1 MEPYFSEYLLQLQD
15 EAQNSDLGFRRA
27 ALDAFHSYGMPRRKQ
42 DPWKYVDNSALLN
55 LPCGAKQTAQAEANR
70 AEANIG
76 ADSFANIALQKIS
89 GISDLHFYN
98 DQLCEAPNSPDSPNF
113 PKKFSASV
121 RSESWAISG
130 IKPEDLQNCAEQK
143 KLDRESLDSEEN
155 SYSLINAFSFRH
167 AYNLQAGLSSGE
179 SAKLRLCFAGQNGYQ
194 APRIYIQIPQNA
206 KLCILLDSRNLGPEV
221 YWNPYF
227 FFEMGAN
234 AQLTLLDRGPSLR
247 IDGAH
252 VRTPSLRGN
261 LGTGAK
267 VNAALFYW
275 GSMLAVHDAR
285 FDIHGERAETEMR
298 SLCFGEGRSA
308 YHLRCENQHLAPNSR
323 SHCLYKNVLFDRAT
337 SEFYGIIRAEPN
349 GIGTDAEQSNQ
360 NLLLSETARAI
371 ARPQLEILID
381 DLQCRHGSSTGS
393 INEEELFYMMTR
405 CLSRDEAM
413 HLAVDGFVREISGYF
428 EKELLDALGIETCL
442 ESLLQKR
449 NS

>member
-1 MEPYFSEYLLQLQD
+1 MESYFSEYLLELQD
-15 EAQNSDLGFRRA
+15 EAQASDLSFRRA

-55 LPCGAKQTAQAEANR
+55 LPCGEGSSAEDIW
-70 AEANIG
+70 ANIEQ
-76 ADSFANIALQKIS
+76 IC
-89 GISDLHFYN
+89 GISDIYFHN
-98 DQLCEAPNSPDSPNF
+98 DQLCEAPNSKNF
-113 PKKFSASV
+113 PVSGTSV
-121 RSESWAISG
+121 SSDNWAISG
-130 IKPEDLQNCAEQK
+130 LKLEDLQNHAEQR
-143 KLDRESLDSEEN
+143 KLDRESLNAEEN

-167 AYNLQAGLSSGE
+167 AYNLQTEAR
-179 SAKLRLCFAGQNGYQ
+179 LRLCFAGQNSYQ
-194 APRIYIQIPQNA
+194 APRLYIQIPQDA
-206 KLCILLDSRNLGPEV
+206 RVCILLDSRNLGPEV

-227 FFEMGAN
+227 FFEIGPN
-234 AQLTLLDRGPSLR
+234 AHLTLLDRGPSLHTE
-247 IDGAH
+247 GAH
-252 VRTPSLRGN
+252 IRTTSLRGS
-261 LGTGAK
+261 LGTDAK

-275 GSMLAVHDAR
+275 GSRLAVHDAR

-349 GIGTDAEQSNQ
+349 GVGTDAEQSNQ

-393 INEEELFYMMTR
+393 INEEELFYMQTR
-405 CLSRDEAM
+405 CLNHDEAM

-449 NS
+449 NSQ